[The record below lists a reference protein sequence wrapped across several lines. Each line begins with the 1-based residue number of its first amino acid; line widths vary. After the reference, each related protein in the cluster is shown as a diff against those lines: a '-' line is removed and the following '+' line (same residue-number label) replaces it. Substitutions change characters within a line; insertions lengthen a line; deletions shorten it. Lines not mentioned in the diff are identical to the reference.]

1 MEIKVEIRN
10 VYGNDLIYPVC
21 ETAKDLAA
29 LAGDKTL
36 TTFSIQLIKKLG
48 YKICVIQQ
56 PIVL

>member
-21 ETAKDLAA
+21 ETAKDLAS